1 MKTVFDKTTREEIT
15 GRINSLNETS
25 VAQWGKMNVNQV
37 IKHCSMFDQMVL
49 GRKTYKRAFIGL
61 LIGKIAL
68 KNLLKNEKP
77 LGKSLPTFLHTS
89 AAESEGIATAKRK
102 WIGLVEEYADF
113 SNTNFVHPF
122 FGKMTKDQI
131 GYFVYKHTDH
141 HLRQFNS

>member
-1 MKTVFDKTTREEIT
+1 
-15 GRINSLNETS
+15 
-25 VAQWGKMNVNQV
+25 
-37 IKHCSMFDQMVL
+37 MFDEMVL
-49 GRKTYKRAFIGL
+49 GRQTYKRVFIGL
-61 LIGKIAL
+61 VIGKIAL

-77 LGKSLPTFLHTS
+77 LGKSLPTFLDTS
-89 AAESEGIATAKRK
+89 ATESEGIAAAKRK